1 MMWAICIQEFK
12 SLFKTWKSMLVII
25 LFLSISFLSGKFFSN
40 HQTLLMNNGDV
51 PVFVSSIRALVLFL
65 GTLFVMALSHDCVNK
80 EIEHQTMRLLVTKCS
95 RDAIIFGKFLGI
107 FLFWGVCLL
116 ISFSIVSLYSNEFY
130 IMELIK
136 LLSFLSF
143 VIAIAILLSSF
154 VHRPNHTMFLGIL
167 VGLLIPII
175 GIWSLFDA
183 RISMLK
189 YMFPYYYMMEN
200 GLYIFVPLLFSFL
213 IVLLVIL
220 YMRGRDF

>member
-1 MMWAICIQEFK
+1 MWAICIQEFK
-12 SLFKTWKSMLVII
+12 SLFKTWKSIFVII
-25 LFLSISFLSGKFFSN
+25 LFLIVSFLSGKFFSN
-40 HQTLLMNNGDV
+40 HQTLLMNNDDV

-107 FLFWGVCLL
+107 FFFWGVCLL
-116 ISFSIVSLYSNEFY
+116 ISLSIVSLYANQFY

-143 VIAIAILLSSF
+143 IIAIAILLSSF
-154 VHRPNHTMFLGIL
+154 VHRPNHTMFFGMLI
-167 VGLLIPII
+167 GLFIPII

-183 RISMLK
+183 RISILK
-189 YMFPYYYMMEN
+189 YIFPYYYIMKN
-200 GLYIFVPLLFSFL
+200 GLYNFVPLLFSFL
-213 IVLLVIL
+213 IVSLVSL
-220 YMRGRDF
+220 YMKGRDF